1 MAEEINL
8 GGIAVAVRLRAEA
21 LDQGIQDAKAKLNGL
36 GEAGE
41 KAVKKANAELETS
54 KLRLKQQGDQV
65 ELLKAK
71 YKALQDQISKK
82 GNKAT
87 IDDQLAL
94 NRLGAE
100 LINAQAKQQAYA
112 VAVKNAEQAQAE
124 QTAALQSGI
133 AALVGWGAV
142 LSGLISTIGSAIT
155 AYQELRSAQVGL
167 QTTAKSTGESL
178 SELEKIQKEL
188 TQDGL
193 MTDADAEQS
202 IKNLLLYGYSAER
215 AREMLV
221 RLKDSAAYNR
231 QAHYSLSEA
240 VRVTTEG
247 VHMENSVLSDA
258 AGVQKNIAK
267 MYEDYAN
274 SIGKSTA
281 NLTQQE
287 KAQAVLNGVI
297 AETDG
302 VLGNAAQYADE
313 FGGSV
318 AGVDRQITLLSASL
332 GEGMTNGLKPF
343 VELLGAILTPAAE
356 FVDANKELSAGLATT
371 AVVFAALNLV
381 ISAAAKI
388 VERHKKKKLEEA
400 GALAASAAGSTADA
414 AAKTAEAT
422 ATAGAT
428 AAQHGLNAAMS
439 ANPVLAVVSAVSLL
453 IGGIVAF
460 ASAAEE
466 AKKKQEE
473 LNEKIR
479 DFVSAKE
486 EVKTHEQIG
495 QAEKDIEAYKKL
507 LAYREEEK
515 EIEKSILEVRK
526 KYEDLSSSAKGPKI
540 RAETQEMR
548 DQLDS
553 VREKIERMAK
563 TFGEDW
569 DIVEKLNLD
578 ELDKKIKNI
587 SDGIDSGEIAVFS
600 ADVSSAVK
608 ELDSLASAYAKV
620 SNGQALSSNQLL
632 ELIDQYPEVARYV
645 AETGDATLDY
655 GKVIEQVYE
664 AKRRAMIADLEENK
678 IAVESNIRLYLD
690 EIATLRSLGVAGVFA
705 SEAFKTATDNLHE
718 QRAALEQIEAK
729 MAALGK
735 DIGIGDWGGTSGS
748 SAADALSEAYD
759 KLKHQRSM
767 ELITEKE
774 YYNRLESL
782 RNQYTTKDSAEWRKY
797 TEELYNLQKSMADK
811 AVQARK
817 DALTKER
824 SAVDYLHDK
833 DEMSESEYLRR
844 LEKLR
849 DQYLELD
856 YETWRKYDLE
866 IYNLRKEL
874 REKEA
879 QEIQDALTDAF
890 DRQVSDLDSYVSK
903 LQSLNGMEI
912 GGNLFLFDERDAI
925 AQYEAL
931 IAENKQYIAQL
942 KKNHSSLTDAEKDA
956 LERREEANRQL
967 YATVEQL
974 QIDAFVRWQNARKE
988 QLKQQYNDAIKEA
1001 EAESDARI
1009 KAMEAE
1015 IATLDQLLKDE
1026 EKADEQAAHDR
1037 EIRQLEESILF
1048 ERDEENRR
1056 ALEKELAAKQAEWE
1070 KQQRKEALE
1079 QQKEDLR
1086 AQIDA
1091 EKDALTEKIARIEE
1105 LRDMETEAL
1114 SEVAQIEKLTQD
1126 DRLKNLIQFN
1136 DARLDEIGRALKEEE
1151 SLYSKG
1157 PLETV
1162 YNKINDWLAGFAP
1175 QNNLSVQAAASAA
1188 EQVIQ
1193 NSANTIVINQT
1204 NEFNVPVQSPA
1215 AIARDTELASQRLA
1229 RLLQ

>member
-1 MAEEINL
+1 MAEEISL

-21 LDQGIQDAKAKLNGL
+21 LDQGIQDAKARLNGL

-41 KAVKKANAELETS
+41 KAVKKANAELEAATR
-54 KLRLKQQGDQV
+54 RLESQGKQI
-65 ELLKAK
+65 EILKAK
-71 YKALQDQISKK
+71 YKALQTQIAKK
-82 GNKAT
+82 GNNAT
-87 IDDQLAL
+87 DDDQIAL
-94 NRLGAE
+94 NKLGEE

-124 QTAALQSGI
+124 QTAASQSGI

-167 QTTAKSTGESL
+167 QTTAKSTGESM

-193 MTDADAEQS
+193 MTDADAAQS
-202 IKNLLLYGYSAER
+202 IKNLLLYGYSAEQ

-247 VHMENSVLSDA
+247 VRMENSVLSDA

-267 MYEDYAN
+267 MYEDYADA
-274 SIGKSTA
+274 IGKSTA

-313 FGGSV
+313 FGGAV
-318 AGVDRQITLLSASL
+318 AGAGRQLTLMSASL

-343 VELLGAILTPAAE
+343 VELLGTILTPVAE

-381 ISAAAKI
+381 IYGAAKI
-388 VERHKKKKLEEA
+388 VERHKEKKLEEA
-400 GALAASAAGSTADA
+400 RALAASAAGSTADA
-414 AAKTAEAT
+414 AAKTAETT

-473 LNEKIR
+473 LTQAKENFEQKVQNAAGKEGAEELDEYAKQIEKIIKLKKQEAELEKQ
-479 DFVSAKE
+479 VAE
-486 EVKTHEQIG
+486 ENSVYSFFASDKQLENLNS
-495 QAEKDIEAYKKL
+495 DL
-507 LAYREEEK
+507 
-515 EIEKSILEVRK
+515 LEVRNRMK
-526 KYEDLSSSAKGPKI
+526 EIAEEAGDEGNTWLLSS
-540 RAETQEMR
+540 
-548 DQLDS
+548 
-553 VREKIERMAK
+553 IE
-563 TFGEDW
+563 E
-569 DIVEKLNLD
+569 LD
-578 ELDKKIKNI
+578 ELLPTVKKKA
-587 SDGIDSGEIAVFS
+587 IDLWNSEELQQFS
-600 ADVSSAVK
+600 VDVSSAVK
-608 ELDSLASAYAKV
+608 ELDSLASAYDKV

-655 GKVIEQVYE
+655 GKVVEQVYE
-664 AKRRAMIADLEENK
+664 AKRKAMIADLEENK
-678 IAVESNIRLYLD
+678 IAVEGNIRLYLD

-705 SEAFKTATDNLHE
+705 SEAFKTATDNLNE
-718 QRAALEQIEAK
+718 QRAALEQIDAK
-729 MAALGK
+729 LAALGK
-735 DIGIGDWGGTSGS
+735 DIGIRDWGKTAAS
-748 SAADALSEAYD
+748 SAADALSEAYG
-759 KLKHQRSM
+759 KLKHQRSV
-767 ELITEKE
+767 ELITEQE

-782 RNQYTTKDSAEWRKY
+782 RNQYTTRDSAEWRKY
-797 TEELYNLQKSMADK
+797 TEELYNLKKSMADK

-824 SAVDYLHDK
+824 SVVDYLHDK

-849 DQYLELD
+849 DQYLQLD

-890 DRQVSDLDSYVSK
+890 DRQVSDLDSYISK

-912 GGNLFLFDERDAI
+912 GGELFLFDERDAI
-925 AQYEAL
+925 ARYEAL
-931 IAENKQYIAQL
+931 IAENEQYIAQL
-942 KKNHSSLTDAEKDA
+942 KKNLSSLTDAEKDA
-956 LERREEANRQL
+956 LKQREEANRQL

-1001 EAESDARI
+1001 EAESDARV
-1009 KAMEAE
+1009 KALKEEMVA
-1015 IATLDQLLKDE
+1015 IDQLLKDE

-1037 EIRQLEESILF
+1037 KVRQLEESILF

-1070 KQQRKEALE
+1070 KRQRKEALE
-1079 QQKEDLR
+1079 QQKEDLQS
-1086 AQIDA
+1086 QIDA
-1091 EKDALTEKIARIEE
+1091 EKDALTEKISRIEK
-1105 LRDMETEAL
+1105 LRDKETEAL
-1114 SEVAQIEKLTQD
+1114 SEVAQIEKLTQE
-1126 DRLKNLIQFN
+1126 DRLENLIQFN
-1136 DARLDEIGRALKEEE
+1136 DARLDEIGRALREEE
-1151 SLYSKG
+1151 KLYSESS
-1157 PLETV
+1157 LETV
-1162 YNKINDWLAGFAP
+1162 YNKINDWLASFAP

-1188 EQVIQ
+1188 ERVIQ
-1193 NSANTIVINQT
+1193 NSTNTIVVNQT

>member
-21 LDQGIQDAKAKLNGL
+21 LDQGVQDAKTKLNGL

-41 KAVKKANAELETS
+41 KAVKKANAELEAATR
-54 KLRLKQQGDQV
+54 RLELQGNQI
-65 ELLKAK
+65 EILKAK
-71 YKALQDQISKK
+71 YKALQNQIAKK

-87 IDDQLAL
+87 NDDQLAL
-94 NRLGAE
+94 SKLGME
-100 LINAQAKQQAYA
+100 LVNAQAKQQAYA
-112 VAVKNAEQAQAE
+112 AAVKEAKQAQEEQA
-124 QTAALQSGI
+124 AASQSGMVS
-133 AALVGWGAV
+133 LVGWGAV
-142 LSGLISTIGSAIT
+142 LSGLVSTIGSAIT
-155 AYQELRSAQVGL
+155 AYQTMRSAQVGL
-167 QTTAKSTGESL
+167 QTTAKSTGESM

-193 MTDADAEQS
+193 MTDADAAQS
-202 IKNLLLYGYSAER
+202 IKNLLLYGYSADQ
-215 AREMLV
+215 AREMLI

-247 VHMENSVLSDA
+247 VRMENSVLSDA

-267 MYEDYAN
+267 MYEDYAA
-274 SIGKSTA
+274 SVGKSTA

-302 VLGNAAQYADE
+302 VLGNAARYADE
-313 FGGSV
+313 YGGAV
-318 AGVDRQITLLSASL
+318 AGAGRQITLMSASL

-343 VELLGAILTPAAE
+343 VELLGAILTPVAE
-356 FVDANKELSAGLATT
+356 FVDANKAMSAGLATT
-371 AVVFAALNLV
+371 AVVFAALNP
-381 ISAAAKI
+381 IIKMAAKI
-388 VERHKKKKLEEA
+388 AEHHKKKKLEEA
-400 GALAASAAGSTADA
+400 RALAESAAGSAADA
-414 AAKTAEAT
+414 TAKTAEAN

-439 ANPVLAVVSAVSLL
+439 VNPVLAVVSAVSLL
-453 IGGIVAF
+453 VGGIIAF

-473 LNEKIR
+473 LTQAKKDFEQKVQNAAGKEGAEELDGYAKQIEKLIKLKEQE
-479 DFVSAKE
+479 AELEKHAAE
-486 EVKTHEQIG
+486 EVYG
-495 QAEKDIEAYKKL
+495 FLASEKQLEHVGSDLVEV
-507 LAYREEEK
+507 RNRMK
-515 EIEKSILEVRK
+515 EIAEEAGEFGELW
-526 KYEDLSSSAKGPKI
+526 LSQPVEELNNTLT
-540 RAETQEMR
+540 ETQKRAR
-548 DQLDS
+548 DLWNS
-553 VREKIERMAK
+553 E
-563 TFGEDW
+563 
-569 DIVEKLNLD
+569 
-578 ELDKKIKNI
+578 ELQQ
-587 SDGIDSGEIAVFS
+587 FS

-608 ELDSLASAYAKV
+608 ALDSLASAYDKA
-620 SNGQALSSNQLL
+620 SDGQALSANQLL
-632 ELIDQYPEVARYV
+632 ELIYQYPEVARYV
-645 AETGDATLDY
+645 AETGDATLNY
-655 GKVIEQVYE
+655 GRVVEQVYE
-664 AKRRAMIADLEENK
+664 AKRKAMIADLEENK

-690 EIATLRSLGVAGVFA
+690 EITALRSLGVAGVFA
-705 SEAFKTATDNLHE
+705 SEAFQTATDNLTEH
-718 QRAALEQIEAK
+718 RAALDQIEARL
-729 MAALGK
+729 AALGK
-735 DIGIGDWGGTSGS
+735 DIGIGDWGGSSDS
-748 SAADALSEAYD
+748 SAANALSEAYD

-774 YYNRLESL
+774 YYNRLEAL
-782 RNQYTTKDSAEWRKY
+782 RNQHTTKDSAEWRKY
-797 TEELYNLQKSMADK
+797 TEELYSLQKSMADK

-833 DEMSESEYLRR
+833 DEMSENEYLRR

-856 YETWRKYDLE
+856 YETWQKYDLE

-874 REKEA
+874 REKET
-879 QEIQDALTDAF
+879 QEIQESLTDAF

-912 GGNLFLFDERDAI
+912 GGKLFLFDERDAI

-974 QIDAFVRWQNARKE
+974 QIEAFVRWQNARKE

-1001 EAESDARI
+1001 EAESDARV

-1015 IATLDQLLKDE
+1015 IAAIDQLMKDE

-1079 QQKEDLR
+1079 QQKEDLQT
-1086 AQIDA
+1086 QIDA
-1091 EKDALTEKIARIEE
+1091 EKDALAEKISRIEE
-1105 LRDMETEAL
+1105 LRDKETEAL
-1114 SEVAQIEKLTQD
+1114 SEVAQIEKLMQD

-1136 DARLDEIGRALKEEE
+1136 DARLDAISRALKEEE
-1151 SLYSKG
+1151 NLYSKG
-1157 PLETV
+1157 TLETV
-1162 YNKINDWLAGFAP
+1162 YSKINGWLASFAP
-1175 QNNLSVQAAASAA
+1175 QNNLSVQTAASAA
-1188 EQVIQ
+1188 ERVIR
-1193 NSANTIVINQT
+1193 NSANTIVVNQT

-1215 AIARDTELASQRLA
+1215 AIAKETALASQRLA
-1229 RLLQ
+1229 LTLQ